1 MEVARPLFYKM
12 TDKTKQKGK
21 NMNQNQTQQTKSL
34 AVIDGE
40 TLMEQRLEPTGFCVE
55 TLLPQGLCIL
65 AGAPKLGKSWLV
77 LDLCLHIAKG
87 EPVWNLP
94 TKQGT
99 TLYLCLED
107 SPRRIQERL
116 NFLTDEVPSNTYF
129 AMESKTMQDG
139 LEEQIT
145 GFCHDHPDT
154 CLVVIDTFQLI
165 RGQDTDSSYAADYAE
180 IQKIKRLA
188 DSLGICILLVHH
200 LRKMGDS
207 DPLNKISGSTG
218 ISGGVDAAYILDANR
233 KQEGTATLVC
243 TGRDIPYR
251 ELHLRMNSETHQ
263 WELLSDSLEQPETR
277 MPEVLQTLIGYI
289 KTVGSFHGSNTEFT
303 EGFCSFCHVEI
314 SAKVLK
320 RLMNQWRYQLE
331 EAGVIFENRRSDGK
345 RIFDIRCRAES
356 DDRDDI
362 LMVPENVVPV
372 DTVDPVS

>member
-1 MEVARPLFYKM
+1 
-12 TDKTKQKGK
+12 
-21 NMNQNQTQQTKSL
+21 MNQNQTQQTQTL
-34 AVIDGE
+34 AVINGE

-87 EPVWNLP
+87 EPLWNLP

-107 SPRRIQERL
+107 SPNRIQERL
-116 NFLTDEVPSNTYF
+116 NFLTDEVPSNIYF
-129 AMESKTMQDG
+129 AMEAKTLQDG
-139 LEEQIT
+139 LEEQIA

-154 CLVVIDTFQLI
+154 RLVVIDTFQLI
-165 RGQDTDSSYAADYAE
+165 RSQEKEASYATDYAE
-180 IQKIKRLA
+180 IRRVKGLA
-188 DSLGICILLVHH
+188 DRLGICILLVHH

-207 DPLNKISGSTG
+207 DSLNKISGSTG

-277 MPEVLQTLIGYI
+277 MPEVLQTLIGYVRS
-289 KTVGSFHGSNTEFT
+289 VGSFHGSNTEFT

-314 SAKVLK
+314 PAKVLK
-320 RLMNQWRYQLE
+320 RLMNQWRFQLE
-331 EAGVIFENRRSDGK
+331 ETGVFFESRRSDGK
-345 RIFDIRCRAES
+345 RIFDIRYRAES

-362 LMVPENVVPV
+362 SMVPENVVPV
-372 DTVDPVS
+372 GTVDPVS

>member
-1 MEVARPLFYKM
+1 
-12 TDKTKQKGK
+12 
-21 NMNQNQTQQTKSL
+21 
-34 AVIDGE
+34 
-40 TLMEQRLEPTGFCVE
+40 MEQRLEPTGFCVE

-116 NFLTDEVPSNTYF
+116 NYLTDEVPSNTYF

-145 GFCHDHPDT
+145 EFCHEHPDT

-165 RGQDTDSSYAADYAE
+165 RNQEKEASYATDYAE

-188 DSLGICILLVHH
+188 DNLGICILLVHH

-251 ELHLRMNSETHQ
+251 ELHLRMNPETHQ

-277 MPEVLQTLIGYI
+277 MPEVLQTLIGYVV
-289 KTVGSFHGSNTEFT
+289 KTVGSFHGSNTDFT

-345 RIFDIRCRAES
+345 RIFDIRYRAES

-362 LMVPENVVPV
+362 SMVPENVVPV
-372 DTVDPVS
+372 GTVDPVA

>member
-1 MEVARPLFYKM
+1 
-12 TDKTKQKGK
+12 
-21 NMNQNQTQQTKSL
+21 MNQNQTQQTKSL
-34 AVIDGE
+34 ALTVIDGE

-94 TKQGT
+94 TTQGT

-116 NFLTDEVPSNTYF
+116 NYLTDEVPSNTYF

-165 RGQDTDSSYAADYAE
+165 RRQDTDSSYATDYAE

-251 ELHLRMNSETHQ
+251 ELHLRMNPETHQ

-277 MPEVLQTLIGYI
+277 MPEILQTLIGYV

-303 EGFCSFCHVEI
+303 EGFCSFCNVDI
-314 SAKVLK
+314 SAKAIK
-320 RLMNQWRYQLE
+320 QLMNRFRIPLE
-331 EAGVIFENRRSDGK
+331 NIGVFFESHRSNGQRLLRVWADPPADPAGD
-345 RIFDIRCRAES
+345 ES
-356 DDRDDI
+356 DASAVTNTVCETC
-362 LMVPENVVPV
+362 VPCVPV
-372 DTVDPVS
+372 